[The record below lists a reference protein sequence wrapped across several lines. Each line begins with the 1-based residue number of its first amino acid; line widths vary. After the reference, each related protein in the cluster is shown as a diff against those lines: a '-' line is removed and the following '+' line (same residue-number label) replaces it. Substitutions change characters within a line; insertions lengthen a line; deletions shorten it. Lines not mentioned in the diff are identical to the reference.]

1 MPKLLVID
9 DDRETCEYI
18 KEFFELRKYVVLTAD
33 SGQKGL
39 AIIKEQ
45 KPDLTLLD
53 VNMEVMNG
61 LEVLKKIKQYDP
73 GAKVIMVTVA
83 SEDNTRQMAAKLGA
97 DDFIRKPIHRD
108 YLEGTVLLKVAA
120 LIRERKKKNAD
131 AKDSDSR

>member
-9 DDRETCEYI
+9 DDQETCEYI

-83 SEDNTRQMAAKLGA
+83 SDDDTRQKARELGA
-97 DDFIRKPIHRD
+97 DDFVRKPIHRD

-131 AKDSDSR
+131 AKDPDSR

>member
-9 DDRETCEYI
+9 DDQGTCEYI

-53 VNMEVMNG
+53 VNMEVMDG

-83 SEDNTRQMAAKLGA
+83 SDDDTRQMAAKLGA

-108 YLEGTVLLKVAA
+108 YLEGTVLLKVSA
-120 LIRERKKKNAD
+120 LVRERKRKNAD